1 MRVLHAP
8 YLFAII
14 AMGSISVCAAS
25 VGAATGKSEMRVG
38 FAQPET
44 KPEGQKP
51 WTRRQINAAHG
62 QRYRDQP
69 RLPRCAQDRL
79 LTDDHLCDNSSHSQ

>member
-1 MRVLHAP
+1 MRVLRAP
-8 YLFAII
+8 CLFAVI
-14 AMGSISVCAAS
+14 AMGSISVCAVGA
-25 VGAATGKSEMRVG
+25 GAATGKSEMRVG

-69 RLPRCAQDRL
+69 RLPRCAQDRP
-79 LTDDHLCDNSSHSQ
+79 LTDDRLCDNNSHSQ